1 LEVFIGIVKNLVII
15 VILSSLL
22 ELLLPQGSIRPLV
35 RFSIGL
41 FILIAILN
49 PVLNTLYREKNYT
62 LNFWDY
68 QEDSSLQNRIQQSGR
83 ELQKEIAAAQEN
95 LVKEKIQGQI
105 NAIATLVP
113 GVAEAVSDITL
124 GEGNRIER
132 IELIVKAEPDREV
145 SEINDVQ
152 VNSGNNMSYAAP
164 EREQIKKK
172 LETLLNNF
180 YGLNGVRLDI
190 KFEGGGNHAG

>member
-1 LEVFIGIVKNLVII
+1 MDVFIGIVKNLVII

-35 RFSIGL
+35 RFCIGL

-49 PVLNTLYREKNYT
+49 PVLNALLKEENYA

-68 QEDSSLQNRIQQSGR
+68 QEDTSLQYQIQQNGAK
-83 ELQKEIAAAQEN
+83 LQKEITETQEN

-113 GVAEAVSDITL
+113 GVAEVASDITMN
-124 GEGNRIER
+124 EGQKIEK
-132 IELIVKAEPDREV
+132 IKLIVKAEQNREV
-145 SEINDVQ
+145 NEINDVQ
-152 VNSGNNMSYAAP
+152 VNSGNNLDYTAP
-164 EREQIKKK
+164 EREQVKKK

-180 YGLNGVRLDI
+180 YGLDGVQLDI
-190 KFEGGGNHAG
+190 RFEGGRNHAG